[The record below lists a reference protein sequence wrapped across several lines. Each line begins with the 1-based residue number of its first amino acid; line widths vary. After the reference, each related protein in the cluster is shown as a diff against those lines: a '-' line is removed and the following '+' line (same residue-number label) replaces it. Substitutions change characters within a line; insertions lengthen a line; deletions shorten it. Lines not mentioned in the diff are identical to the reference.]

1 MRLGMHP
8 PGKSDDVPE
17 EAENRSVDA
26 EPVELRSPDLEGRD
40 RSMDPDRM
48 TLDDIAEAEA
58 ARPDLPGETDDGL
71 DELEESVRREAED
84 LPIDAPGRDR

>member
-1 MRLGMHP
+1 MHA
-8 PGKSDDVPE
+8 PGKSDDVLNQ
-17 EAENRSVDA
+17 AEDPRSVDI
-26 EPVELRSPDLEGRD
+26 EPVEPRSPDLEGRD

-71 DELEESVRREAED
+71 DELEESVRRQAED
-84 LPIDAPGRDR
+84 LPIDAPRRDR